1 MNGEAKILA
10 LQGMTGSFQDGASV
24 AIGTSETTI
33 LSHATSLASADNLII
48 AAVQVFD
55 TNNGGSADRWI
66 APGNLRLKRG
76 ATVLSTN
83 EYTYD
88 LMKTI
93 SAKASQGILLLA
105 RDVGAPANPTYTVTA
120 LTSNGAG
127 VNGEAKIMV
136 ISAGGTVQHALT
148 DGASVAIGAS
158 ETTFGT
164 VATSFPAGEN
174 VVIASNDYRNTA
186 TGQVN
191 LVASNSRIVQG
202 GTSRASNEFDLRL
215 DNMNASQ
222 SGNMNE
228 GLLWRQYGGPSN
240 PSFDSRALASA
251 TGIQGETKIA
261 AIHIRDGTDIE
272 RPSYP
277 SLATT
282 YEVNGDLWIAYAK
295 DVDAT
300 TRAIYVRF
308 LDYPTNGFA
317 ASEVLDSWSGTQFTR
332 PTIGLDKDG
341 NVYALYVG
349 VSAPQLYF
357 NSRIGGTWGTRTA
370 IDVST
375 DYPSLI
381 VRAPNDPAYGTSLGA
396 VYWKSSTSETYFY
409 YIPEFDTI
417 VWPIA
422 GTLLLV
428 LLVGRRARRRIRSQ
442 GAKESHNAST

>member
-1 MNGEAKILA
+1 M
-10 LQGMTGSFQDGASV
+10 
-24 AIGTSETTI
+24 
-33 LSHATSLASADNLII
+33 
-48 AAVQVFD
+48 
-55 TNNGGSADRWI
+55 
-66 APGNLRLKRG
+66 
-76 ATVLSTN
+76 
-83 EYTYD
+83 
-88 LMKTI
+88 
-93 SAKASQGILLLA
+93 
-105 RDVGAPANPTYTVTA
+105 
-120 LTSNGAG
+120 
-127 VNGEAKIMV
+127 
-136 ISAGGTVQHALT
+136 
-148 DGASVAIGAS
+148 
-158 ETTFGT
+158 
-164 VATSFPAGEN
+164 
-174 VVIASNDYRNTA
+174 
-186 TGQVN
+186 
-191 LVASNSRIVQG
+191 
-202 GTSRASNEFDLRL
+202 
-215 DNMNASQ
+215 
-222 SGNMNE
+222 
-228 GLLWRQYGGPSN
+228 
-240 PSFDSRALASA
+240 
-251 TGIQGETKIA
+251 
-261 AIHIRDGTDIE
+261 
-272 RPSYP
+272 
-277 SLATT
+277 
-282 YEVNGDLWIAYAK
+282 NGDLWIAYAK